1 MKKLNSKIQ
10 ENEEGNKKCQQN
22 PGILLTLSVICY
34 CSERI

>member
-22 PGILLTLSVICY
+22 PWILLTLSVLGY